1 VLTETDILRCA
12 RLMIERYGADAAPR
26 ATVRAN
32 ELFTAE
38 QPDAGDIWL
47 RVKAAIER
55 LRPASGGS

>member
-1 VLTETDILRCA
+1 
-12 RLMIERYGADAAPR
+12 MIERYGADAAPR

-38 QPDAGDIWL
+38 QPAAGEIWL

>member
-1 VLTETDILRCA
+1 
-12 RLMIERYGADAAPR
+12 MIERYGADAAPR
-26 ATVRAN
+26 AAVRAN